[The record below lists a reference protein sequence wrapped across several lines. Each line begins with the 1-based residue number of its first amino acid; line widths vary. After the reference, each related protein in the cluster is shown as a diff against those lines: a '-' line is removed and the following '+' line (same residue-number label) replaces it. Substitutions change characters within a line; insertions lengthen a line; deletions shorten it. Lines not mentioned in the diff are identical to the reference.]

1 MLIKGLC
8 DLYDVLEKDGKIVK
22 DGFSEVM
29 IKYLICLSEDG
40 TIKDI
45 ISCQKSETIIKG
57 NKEKTIQK
65 PIRMVFPQRPKYTTV
80 KSYIIEHRPDYIFGL
95 KYKKEN
101 DCFNLSESKKG
112 NPHKSFIKENLEFV
126 ENVNSDIANAYKNF
140 IKKWEPENEINN
152 KLLCKIKNEFND
164 SAFAFC
170 IYGVP
175 EITLNKDK
183 QIIDEWEKLKNNKN
197 ENVEKKVCAIYGI
210 KSNISRIHDAIKG
223 IGGIKAGNLVCNNIE
238 SSCSYCNEQ
247 SINSSIS
254 EKAMNKYTKAMNY
267 VTQNNKITIDDI
279 TILYWSIG
287 CGTDSEY
294 ILHNLIF
301 GNKDGKIS
309 NDEMNGIINES
320 IIKLKGGTLTEDN
333 YKKILDVN
341 FNGEYYIV
349 GIKPNESR
357 LSAKF
362 IYKNKFGTLF
372 KNVLMHQF
380 DIKIVNSYKKPIYL
394 DEICKEL
401 ISPKS
406 NKESINPTL
415 MSKLLDSIIHG
426 YKYPVELL
434 DNVIRRIKTD
444 NDEPENNKNNVKIN
458 SIRVGLVKAFLN
470 RNNRF
475 ENKKEEITMGLNEE
489 NENQAYLCGRLFAV
503 LQKIQEESVQ
513 SKVGKL
519 NKTIKDSYFSKAVS
533 RPVLVFPKLIEL
545 AQYHLNNLEN
555 DGRKVN
561 FNKLIGF
568 IVSNLNN
575 EFPKYLSLEDQGRF
589 IIGYYQQYQNFF
601 EKNNKDVIE
610 EEE

>member
-8 DLYDVLEKDGKIVK
+8 DLYDELEKDGQLVK
-22 DGFSEVM
+22 EGYSDVE

-40 TIKDI
+40 MLKDI
-45 ISCQKSETIIKG
+45 IACQKSETIVKG
-57 NKEKTIQK
+57 NKEKTILK
-65 PIRMVFPQRPKYTTV
+65 PIRMVFPQRIEFSGI
-80 KSYIIEHRPDYIFGL
+80 KSNIIEHRAEYIFGL
-95 KYKKEN
+95 EYDKLNDKFILREDKFKEFSN
-101 DCFNLSESKKG
+101 TNLS
-112 NPHKSFIKENLEFV
+112 FL
-126 ENVNSDIANAYKNF
+126 ENVDSKITKAYKNF
-140 IKKWEPENEINN
+140 IKNWIPINEIDNPI
-152 KLLCKIKNEFND
+152 LLKIKKD
-164 SAFAFC
+164 YSGSKFAFC
-170 IYGVP
+170 LNGKP
-175 EITLNKDK
+175 EALLNE
-183 QIIDEWEKLKNNKN
+183 DEKVIKKWSNYKNVY
-197 ENVEKKVCAIYGI
+197 EEECIEGVCAIYGKRNRI
-210 KSNISRIHDAIKG
+210 ARIHKKINGIKG
-223 IGGIKAGNLVCNNIE
+223 GQSTGTVLIGYNNQ
-238 SSCSYCNEQ
+238 SDCSYCNEQ
-247 SINSSIS
+247 SYNSSIS
-254 EKAMNKYTKAMNY
+254 EIAMNKYTKAMNY
-267 VTQNNKITIDDI
+267 IAQYNNIPIDDI

-287 CGTDSEY
+287 CGENAENVMY
-294 ILHNLIF
+294 NLLF
-301 GNKDGKIS
+301 GKRDANIS
-309 NDEMNGIINES
+309 NDEMSEIINEFV
-320 IIKLKGGTLTEDN
+320 IKLKEGILTEDR
-333 YKKILDVN
+333 YEKILNID
-341 FNGEYYIV
+341 FNGDYYIV
-349 GIKPNESR
+349 GIKPNVSR
-357 LSAKF
+357 LSVKF
-362 IYKNKFGTLF
+362 IYKNRFSTIF
-372 KNVLMHQF
+372 KNVLLHQS
-380 DIKIVNSYKKPIYL
+380 DIKMINNYKKPVYL
-394 DEICKEL
+394 YEIRNEL

-406 NKESINPTL
+406 SKENINPTL
-415 MSKLLDSIIHG
+415 MAKLLDSIVQG

-444 NDEPENNKNNVKIN
+444 SDEPENNKNNIKMN
-458 SIRVGLVKAFLN
+458 NIRVGLIKAFLN
-470 RNNRF
+470 RKNRF

-513 SKVGKL
+513 AKGGKL